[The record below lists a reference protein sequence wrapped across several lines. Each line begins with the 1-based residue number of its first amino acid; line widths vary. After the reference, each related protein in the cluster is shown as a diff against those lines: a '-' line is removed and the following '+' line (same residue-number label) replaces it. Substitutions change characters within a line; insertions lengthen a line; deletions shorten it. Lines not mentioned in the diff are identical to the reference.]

1 LPAATPARSRRD
13 LKASLLL
20 GLLCLL
26 VYNANLRS
34 INAGDTYAARYL
46 PFGIWR
52 YHTILL
58 DPIATLTAQG
68 WAIPR
73 PGERTGTAY
82 WIVRARGGH
91 AVSLYPVVVPVIIAP
106 LYLPAVLYL
115 NTTGWD
121 QPRLERVARVMEKL
135 SASLLAA
142 MSAALLYL
150 LLRRRAARPIAL
162 LLTVAYAFGTTTWV
176 VSSQALWQHGLS
188 ELLIVAAL
196 FLLTG
201 PCTARSALAAG
212 LICGL
217 IACNRPP
224 DAILAAALGIYGL
237 RWARRLAPLLVAA
250 AALPGALLLAYNLG
264 IVGNVAGAYA
274 LVDKARHFFKHDL
287 LSGLA
292 GLLFSPTRG
301 LFVFSP
307 FLLAL
312 PFCVPRALRDLP
324 ARNLTKAVGFAMVLQ
339 VLLYAKADWIQGA
352 SWGPRWL
359 TDFLPVLLWMLPPG
373 VSAMRGAGRILFVS
387 AVGVAIAIQ
396 AIGAF
401 WYIGA
406 SDSAIYAFAQG
417 PARMHAAWDL
427 RNTPFIAELRHAPAP
442 FELAVDVRGSLD
454 LITTTGVAGAMEIDA
469 AGWALAAGHSPRQV
483 TVLLDGQ
490 AVVSTAS
497 FFPRP
502 DVTRAL
508 GYTSPSGWRVSIPP
522 RNLAPGEHVLSALAQ
537 AYEGGEQ
544 RFLAQRRFTVPVQPP
559 AVVRTG
565 LNAGGAESA
574 DLALSARR
582 AAAVLASHQQVPGY
596 WLTSFTKE
604 PRFERPRVEMNTFLT
619 SIMIDVLNPVAAA
632 AGLSGNVQRARHFL
646 AAQIE
651 DGGLVR
657 YHGLPGAPT
666 IGTLGCVIT
675 PDADD
680 TALVWRIAP
689 GPHPGLLASALATL
703 ARYRTPDGLYRT
715 WLAPQDHYECIDPG
729 KDPNPAD
736 IGIQMHVL
744 MLLAHADPPAARALC
759 HALGQ
764 AIGDSRIW
772 VYYQTAPLIPILR
785 QADLQTAGCPLPLP
799 PSRLHTAVPGQQ
811 VWIAAAAMLQRIQ
824 GVGGPAPASP
834 EVADMLRSL
843 SHDDFSPLRQAPPL
857 LYHNDLSASVRR
869 FYWSEDVGYA
879 LWLRLYFENAVAGRN
894 RVHHGV

>member
-1 LPAATPARSRRD
+1 MPAAAPARSRRD

-52 YHTILL
+52 CHTILL

-68 WAIPR
+68 LAIPAQASE
-73 PGERTGTAY
+73 PGPPIGSSGPVGDTP
-82 WIVRARGGH
+82 
-91 AVSLYPVVVPVIIAP
+91 VSLYPVVVPVIITP
-106 LYLPAVLYL
+106 FYLPAVLFSTPL
-115 NTTGWD
+115 AGISLAWSASPESWKSSPHRCS
-121 QPRLERVARVMEKL
+121 PRCRQRSL
-135 SASLLAA
+135 SAPAA
-142 MSAALLYL
+142 ASGAPHCPPADGCLCVRHHHLGRQQPGPL
-150 LLRRRAARPIAL
+150 E
-162 LLTVAYAFGTTTWV
+162 
-176 VSSQALWQHGLS
+176 HGLS